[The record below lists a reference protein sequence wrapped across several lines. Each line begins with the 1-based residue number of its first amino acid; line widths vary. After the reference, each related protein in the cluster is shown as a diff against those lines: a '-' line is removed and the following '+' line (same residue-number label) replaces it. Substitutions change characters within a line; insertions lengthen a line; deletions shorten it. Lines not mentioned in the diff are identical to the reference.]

1 MLGRVSE
8 TPYFEGKQDFVIEE
22 KTVTSVPSFT
32 CTFES
37 VGVEVRL
44 SDQFKAKLEAEP
56 LNYSYSVTV
65 YDGEVSWTFDPDK
78 HTKPAYYLDPC
89 ENLVL
94 KVTVKLDGLTYPERT
109 YYVCNRNTD
118 KVSIG
123 EYYIITLDAGET
135 ETKSLR
141 LTTKCIGE

>member
-1 MLGRVSE
+1 MWEWRFACL
-8 TPYFEGKQDFVIEE
+8 
-22 KTVTSVPSFT
+22 TSSKR
-32 CTFES
+32 S
-37 VGVEVRL
+37 
-44 SDQFKAKLEAEP
+44 LEAEP

>member
-1 MLGRVSE
+1 M
-8 TPYFEGKQDFVIEE
+8 
-22 KTVTSVPSFT
+22 
-32 CTFES
+32 
-37 VGVEVRL
+37 

-94 KVTVKLDGLTYPERT
+94 KVTVKLDGLTYQDGHIMYATGIQIKCRLG
-109 YYVCNRNTD
+109 NT
-118 KVSIG
+118 I
-123 EYYIITLDAGET
+123 L
-135 ETKSLR
+135 
-141 LTTKCIGE
+141 

>member
-1 MLGRVSE
+1 M
-8 TPYFEGKQDFVIEE
+8 
-22 KTVTSVPSFT
+22 
-32 CTFES
+32 
-37 VGVEVRL
+37 
-44 SDQFKAKLEAEP
+44 
-56 LNYSYSVTV
+56 TV

-123 EYYIITLDAGET
+123 EYYIITLDARET